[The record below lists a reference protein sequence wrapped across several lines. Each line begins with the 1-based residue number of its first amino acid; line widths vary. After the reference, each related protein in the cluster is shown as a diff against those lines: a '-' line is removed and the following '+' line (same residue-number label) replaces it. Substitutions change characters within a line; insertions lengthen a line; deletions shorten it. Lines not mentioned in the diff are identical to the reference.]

1 MRRLGEIWTRPIPAE
16 RSLVAFAAVAVTL
29 IVAATVLISIPSRD
43 PGELSSEAMVVDAVP
58 ALPNRGEQLERT
70 IERGAREFM
79 VGYLA
84 LIAGQG
90 EPHQVTFATPELKG
104 QLNRPARVPPAARH
118 RDQRVTDARAHL
130 ASAGRASVTVAVEV
144 DRIAFPVILQM
155 VLEDGRWLVEKVGAE

>member
-1 MRRLGEIWTRPIPAE
+1 VRRLGEIWTRPIPAE

-43 PGELSSEAMVVDAVP
+43 PGELSSEAMVV
-58 ALPNRGEQLERT
+58 EQLERT

-144 DRIAFPVILQM
+144 DRITFPVILQM